1 MKKFLQI
8 VVITP
13 LIILFTTRSPGAQ
26 YRPLH
31 LSSSSR
37 SVNARRRSIIPYVP
51 SPPQELDRNHAARFV
66 LIHVPPAP
74 FYPWQ
79 TPQLRQQE
87 HEIIQHVFQPGL
99 IVSSSCF
106 CSTASTWT
114 TVPRLDL
121 GTKSGLDMEIGAS
134 FGSESSDDESEDDEL
149 SLDDDAPRPLLDDE
163 ELPLLLCYIMVHMH
177 AVPAFVM
184 CARQS

>member
-79 TPQLRQQE
+79 TPQLRQLE

-134 FGSESSDDESEDDEL
+134 FGSESSDDESRMMSYRWMTMRHGRCSMMKSYRYFFATSHGACMQYRHL
-149 SLDDDAPRPLLDDE
+149 
-163 ELPLLLCYIMVHMH
+163 
-177 AVPAFVM
+177 
-184 CARQS
+184 

>member
-8 VVITP
+8 VVIAP

-66 LIHVPPAP
+66 LIHVPPMHRVLPIPSSVGSVLSGTTKNSPPASPVSNSSPHYYLSPLAAP

-121 GTKSGLDMEIGAS
+121 GTKSGLDM
-134 FGSESSDDESEDDEL
+134 
-149 SLDDDAPRPLLDDE
+149 
-163 ELPLLLCYIMVHMH
+163 
-177 AVPAFVM
+177 
-184 CARQS
+184 